1 MCARPA
7 HHGSRL
13 SPQTSLP
20 KHSLSKNETL
30 NCARTSYVEQLT
42 ILHTHTHYLT
52 KTTFFVDEVYLAY
65 YLLLQLKQ
73 QFDNPFTGVYFTV

>member
-1 MCARPA
+1 MCARPS

-13 SPQTSLP
+13 SPQTSQP
-20 KHSLSKNETL
+20 KQKRNT
-30 NCARTSYVEQLT
+30 QLRAY
-42 ILHTHTHYLT
+42 ILCGAIDNSAHTHTHYLT